1 MVTGKSGYSA
11 SKARK
16 LIAARAAVRKAAT
29 ALRGRTTSYPRAPLR
44 TGGFYGGYY
53 KRGREELKT
62 IDVDGVSGTITSA
75 GAITLLNGIPQGT
88 DYTERIGRKV
98 LLRSVLWRGFVT
110 PSSATSLPEGAFF
123 RYIIFYD
130 SQTNATTPLIGDV
143 LATNAYDA
151 PLNLT
156 NRDRFKVL
164 VDKFCAINAT
174 TYTTGALSAGSP
186 MPKHLKYYK
195 KMMMEVIFG
204 STGSTVGSIQ
214 TGGLF
219 LLTICSV
226 NVGCKLDMYSRVR
239 FTDS

>member
-1 MVTGKSGYSA
+1 MVTGKSGYST
-11 SKARK
+11 SRVKK
-16 LIAARAAVRKAAT
+16 LVAARAAVRKAAT

-62 IDVDGVSGTITSA
+62 IDTDGVSGTITSV
-75 GAITLLNGIPQGT
+75 GAVTLLNGVAQGT

-98 LLRSVLWRGFVT
+98 MLRSILWRGFVT

-130 SQTNATTPLIGDV
+130 AQTNAVAPAVTDV
-143 LATNAYDA
+143 LQTNAYDS

-164 VDKFCAINAT
+164 VDKYCTVNAVT
-174 TYTTGALSAGSP
+174 FTTGALSAGSP
-186 MPKHLKYYK
+186 MPKHLKFYRK
-195 KMMMEVIFG
+195 FMMEVIFG
-204 STGSTVGSIQ
+204 STGGTVGSIQ